1 MVACSKQVVIA
12 ADYLAPNQ
20 RKRKVKVSPN
30 LAIYLEVIAVH
41 LCRIISQHKVH
52 SQHLV
57 EVYLAEK
64 NLRGP
69 LVVRF
74 LVVLL
79 NQRKTR
85 RRKNLLKHPLDNQVV
100 VIIFLGRL

>member
-1 MVACSKQVVIA
+1 MVACSKKVVIA

-30 LAIYLEVIAVH
+30 LAIYLEAVAVH
-41 LCRIISQHKVH
+41 LCKAI

-64 NLRGP
+64 NLQ
-69 LVVRF
+69 VVHF
-74 LVVLL
+74 LELKL

-85 RRKNLLKHPLDNQVV
+85 RRKNLLIHPLDNQVV